1 MSDLHADLRRWVEA
15 GILDPQVAERIR
27 AFEAAR
33 AAPAPA
39 RPASER
45 PGVIEVLLYLGIAVL
60 AVGVF
65 ALAAQ
70 NWSDLASPAR
80 VAVTAVPAAFTLLLG
95 ALLRGREEPGMRRAG
110 QLAWAAAVGLSA
122 LALGVYIWEYE
133 PFGLAR
139 DEDSTPFLVVT
150 AAASA
155 LALLLWAIT
164 PSTLQLLA
172 LGASLFFLA
181 QAIGQWPDEFSSS
194 LAGGTLAAA
203 ALAAI
208 VLAETGRL
216 VPCTAAR
223 TIFGLL
229 LAVGAYQPGFNSGG
243 TPWEIPAFLAA
254 AGLLALGVW
263 RSSFQYVLWG
273 VLLLFVALVRAIF
286 QNFSDQLGAPVAL
299 IISGVLLIGA
309 VLLLARLAPQL
320 RRGVAT

>member
-1 MSDLHADLRRWVEA
+1 MSELDADLRRWVEA

-33 AAPAPA
+33 TAPAHPA
-39 RPASER
+39 AER
-45 PGVIEVLLYLGIAVL
+45 PDVIEVLLYLGIAVL

-70 NWSDLASPAR
+70 NWGDLASPAR

-95 ALLRGREEPGMRRAG
+95 ALLRDRPEPGMRRAG
-110 QLAWAAAVGLSA
+110 QLAWTAAVGLTA

-133 PFGLAR
+133 SFGLAR
-139 DEDSTPFLVVT
+139 DEDATPFLVVT
-150 AAASA
+150 AAATG
-155 LALLLWAIT
+155 LALLLWAVT
-164 PSTLQLLA
+164 PSVLQLLA
-172 LGASLFFLA
+172 LGASLFVLA
-181 QAIGQWPDEFSSS
+181 QAIGQWPDEYSAP
-194 LAGGTLAAA
+194 LAGGSLAAA

-208 VLAETGRL
+208 ALTETGRL
-216 VPCTAAR
+216 VPRAAAR

-229 LAVGAYQPGFNSGG
+229 LAVGAYQPGFSSGG

-320 RRGVAT
+320 RRGVAA

>member
-1 MSDLHADLRRWVEA
+1 MSELDADLRRWVEA

-33 AAPAPA
+33 TAPAHPA
-39 RPASER
+39 AER
-45 PGVIEVLLYLGIAVL
+45 PDVIEVLLYLGIAVL

-70 NWSDLASPAR
+70 NWGDLASPAR

-95 ALLRGREEPGMRRAG
+95 ALLRDRPEPGMRRAG
-110 QLAWAAAVGLSA
+110 QLAWTAAVGLTA

-139 DEDSTPFLVVT
+139 DEDATPFLVVT
-150 AAASA
+150 AAATG
-155 LALLLWAIT
+155 LALLLWAVT
-164 PSTLQLLA
+164 PSVLQLLT
-172 LGASLFFLA
+172 LGVSLFFLA
-181 QAIGQWPDEFSSS
+181 QAIGRWPDEYSAP
-194 LAGGTLAAA
+194 LAGGSLAIA

-208 VLAETGRL
+208 ALTETGRL
-216 VPCTAAR
+216 VPRAAAR

-229 LAVGAYQPGFNSGG
+229 LAVGAYQPGFSSGG

-320 RRGVAT
+320 RRGVAA